1 MLMCNKN
8 QKTDLPPSNL
18 LMRIEPHKKTILPPN
33 LNFIGCFS
41 RGRKHYFFVLMYNKI
56 LILT

>member
-41 RGRKHYFFVLMYNKI
+41 RG
-56 LILT
+56 